1 MWAHKSD
8 VLPSSSQGFHSTPP
22 VRSMYTLISACQ
34 IIVYVGTYIQLGHK
48 LGFKSKKYSS
58 KLMHLGKYDRAK
70 EHDTLVRN
78 WYNLLSNS

>member
-22 VRSMYTLISACQ
+22 VRPMYTLISTCQ

-70 EHDTLVRN
+70 EHE
-78 WYNLLSNS
+78 

>member
-22 VRSMYTLISACQ
+22 VRPMYTLISTCQ
-34 IIVYVGTYIQLGHK
+34 IIVYVDRYLYTIGHE

-58 KLMHLGKYDRAK
+58 KLMHLGKYDTAK
-70 EHDTLVRN
+70 EHE
-78 WYNLLSNS
+78 